1 MDVRFILVG
10 IANNKISYKIRDGG
24 AVFSDNV
31 DSILH
36 KNLVDFFSEEDK
48 SKILASYGISD
59 APVFLTKG
67 ESIFTILLT
76 LFITCLFVA
85 IPLSQTKVA
94 ILSYIQPG
102 GIIIFPIT
110 FVFLDS
116 INEIFGR
123 KKGKLAIITAS
134 VSLAIASIFIFFS
147 LKLKGV
153 ETVSH
158 ANFIAVYTNLPR
170 LLLINSICVLLADN
184 FNNIIYNNLKA
195 HLRGSYLLFRC
206 FVSTII
212 GQLVYSIV
220 WILAFYHDRLE
231 WNEKITYILN
241 NYEFKVIFSLII
253 CAPLTLF
260 TVWLA
265 KTYIYGAKRKLVVH

>member
-195 HLRGSYLLFRC
+195 HLRGNYLLFRC
-206 FVSTII
+206 FISTII

-220 WILAFYHDRLE
+220 WILAFYHDKLE

>member
-36 KNLVDFFSEEDK
+36 KNLVDFFSEKDK

-134 VSLAIASIFIFFS
+134 VSLAIASFFIFFS

-158 ANFIAVYTNLPR
+158 ANFIAVYNNLPR

-206 FVSTII
+206 FISTII

-253 CAPLTLF
+253 CAPLTLV

>member
-1 MDVRFILVG
+1 MDVKFILVG

-59 APVFLTKG
+59 APAFLTKG

-153 ETVSH
+153 ETASH

-206 FVSTII
+206 FISTII

-220 WILAFYHDRLE
+220 WILAFYYDRLE

-241 NYEFKVIFSLII
+241 NYEFKVIFSLLI

-265 KTYIYGAKRKLVVH
+265 KTYIYGVKRKLVVH

>member
-67 ESIFTILLT
+67 ESIFTILLI

-85 IPLSQTKVA
+85 IPPSQTKVA

-158 ANFIAVYTNLPR
+158 DNFIAVYTNLPR

-206 FVSTII
+206 FISTII

>member
-206 FVSTII
+206 FISTII

-253 CAPLTLF
+253 CAPLTLL

-265 KTYIYGAKRKLVVH
+265 KTYIYGAKRTLVVH

>member
-102 GIIIFPIT
+102 GIITFPIT

-206 FVSTII
+206 FISTII

>member
-1 MDVRFILVG
+1 MDVKFILVG

-67 ESIFTILLT
+67 ESIFTILLI

-102 GIIIFPIT
+102 GILIFPIT

-158 ANFIAVYTNLPR
+158 ASFIAVYTNLPR

-195 HLRGSYLLFRC
+195 HLRGNYLLFRC
-206 FVSTII
+206 FISTII

-253 CAPLTLF
+253 CAPLTLL

-265 KTYIYGAKRKLVVH
+265 KTYIYGAKKKLVVH

>member
-158 ANFIAVYTNLPR
+158 DNFIAVYTNLPR

-206 FVSTII
+206 FISTII

-241 NYEFKVIFSLII
+241 NYEFKVIFSLID
-253 CAPLTLF
+253 
-260 TVWLA
+260 
-265 KTYIYGAKRKLVVH
+265 RKSVV

>member
-24 AVFSDNV
+24 AVFFDNV

-76 LFITCLFVA
+76 LFLTCLFVA

-123 KKGKLAIITAS
+123 KKGKLAIIMAS

-158 ANFIAVYTNLPR
+158 ANFIAVYNNLPR

-195 HLRGSYLLFRC
+195 HLRGNYLLFRC
-206 FVSTII
+206 FISTII

-220 WILAFYHDRLE
+220 WILGFYHDKLE

-241 NYEFKVIFSLII
+241 NYEFKVIFSLTI

-265 KTYIYGAKRKLVVH
+265 KTYIYGAKRKLVAH

>member
-134 VSLAIASIFIFFS
+134 VSLAIASVFIFFS

-195 HLRGSYLLFRC
+195 HLRGGYLLFRC
-206 FVSTII
+206 FISTII
-212 GQLVYSIV
+212 GQLVYSLV

>member
-153 ETVSH
+153 ETASH

-206 FVSTII
+206 FISTII

-220 WILAFYHDRLE
+220 WILAFYHERLE

-241 NYEFKVIFSLII
+241 NYEFKVIFSLLI

>member
-36 KNLVDFFSEEDK
+36 KNLVDFFSEDDK

-134 VSLAIASIFIFFS
+134 VSLAIASAFIFFS

-158 ANFIAVYTNLPR
+158 ASFIAVYTNLPR

-184 FNNIIYNNLKA
+184 FNNMIYNNLKA

-206 FVSTII
+206 FISTII

-241 NYEFKVIFSLII
+241 NYEFKVFFSLII

>member
-76 LFITCLFVA
+76 LFTTCLFVA

-102 GIIIFPIT
+102 GILIFPIT

-123 KKGKLAIITAS
+123 KKGKLAVVTAS
-134 VSLAIASIFIFFS
+134 VSLAIASFFIFFS
-147 LKLKGV
+147 LKLKGI
-153 ETVSH
+153 ETTIH

-184 FNNIIYNNLKA
+184 FNNVIYNNLKA

-206 FVSTII
+206 FISTII

-220 WILAFYHDRLE
+220 WILVFYHDSLE
-231 WNEKITYILN
+231 WSEKITYILN
-241 NYEFKVIFSLII
+241 NYEFKVVFSLII
-253 CAPLTLF
+253 CAPLTFLQF
-260 TVWLA
+260 
-265 KTYIYGAKRKLVVH
+265 G

>member
-206 FVSTII
+206 FISTII

-220 WILAFYHDRLE
+220 WILAFYYDKLE

>member
-1 MDVRFILVG
+1 MDVKFILVG

-59 APVFLTKG
+59 APAFLTKG

-153 ETVSH
+153 ETASH

-206 FVSTII
+206 FISTII

-220 WILAFYHDRLE
+220 WILAFYYDRLE

-241 NYEFKVIFSLII
+241 NYEFKVIFSLLI

-265 KTYIYGAKRKLVVH
+265 KKYIYGVKRKLVVH

>member
-123 KKGKLAIITAS
+123 KKGKLAIIMAS

-158 ANFIAVYTNLPR
+158 ANFIAVYNNLPR

-195 HLRGSYLLFRC
+195 HLRGNYLLFRC
-206 FVSTII
+206 FISTII

-220 WILAFYHDRLE
+220 WILGFYHDKLE

-241 NYEFKVIFSLII
+241 NYEFKVIFSLTI

-265 KTYIYGAKRKLVVH
+265 KTYIYGAKRKLVAH

>member
-1 MDVRFILVG
+1 MDVKFILVG

-153 ETVSH
+153 ETASH

-206 FVSTII
+206 FISTII

-220 WILAFYHDRLE
+220 WILAFYYDRLE

-241 NYEFKVIFSLII
+241 NYEFKVVFSLLI

-265 KTYIYGAKRKLVVH
+265 KTYIYGVKRKLVVH

>member
-206 FVSTII
+206 FISTII

-265 KTYIYGAKRKLVVH
+265 KRYIYGAKRKLVVH

>member
-48 SKILASYGISD
+48 SKILASYEISD

-85 IPLSQTKVA
+85 FPLSQTKVA

-153 ETVSH
+153 ETASH

-206 FVSTII
+206 FISTII

-220 WILAFYHDRLE
+220 WILAFYHERLE

-241 NYEFKVIFSLII
+241 NYEFKVIFSLLI

>member
-1 MDVRFILVG
+1 MDVRFVLVG

-102 GIIIFPIT
+102 GIITFPIT

-206 FVSTII
+206 FISTII

>member
-1 MDVRFILVG
+1 MDVKFILVD

-24 AVFSDNV
+24 AVFSDKV
-31 DSILH
+31 DTILH
-36 KNLVDFFSEEDK
+36 KNLVDFFSEDDK
-48 SKILASYGISD
+48 SKILASYGVSD

-67 ESIFTILLT
+67 ESVFTILLT

-85 IPLSQTKVA
+85 IPLSQTKVT

-102 GIIIFPIT
+102 GILIFPIT

-123 KKGKLAIITAS
+123 KKGKLAVATAS
-134 VSLAIASIFIFFS
+134 LSLAIGSAFISIS
-147 LKLKGV
+147 LRLSGV
-153 ETVSH
+153 EATTH
-158 ANFIAVYTNLPR
+158 ASFIAVYNDLPY

-206 FVSTII
+206 FVSTVI
-212 GQLVYSIV
+212 GQLIYSIV
-220 WILAFYHDRLE
+220 WILAFYHDKLE
-231 WNEKITYILN
+231 WNEKLTYILN
-241 NYEFKVIFSLII
+241 NYEFKVLYSLVI

-265 KTYIYGAKRKLVVH
+265 KKYIYDTRVKTLAH

>member
-67 ESIFTILLT
+67 ESIFTILLI

-102 GIIIFPIT
+102 GILIFPIT

-153 ETVSH
+153 ETASH

-206 FVSTII
+206 FISTII

-265 KTYIYGAKRKLVVH
+265 KTYIYGAKKKLVVH

>member
-206 FVSTII
+206 FISTII

-260 TVWLA
+260 TVWSA

>member
-67 ESIFTILLT
+67 ESIFTILLI

-102 GIIIFPIT
+102 GILIFPIT

-134 VSLAIASIFIFFS
+134 VSLAIASIFIFFC

-153 ETVSH
+153 ETASH

-206 FVSTII
+206 FISTII

-265 KTYIYGAKRKLVVH
+265 KTYIYGAKKKLVVH

>member
-206 FVSTII
+206 FISTII

-220 WILAFYHDRLE
+220 WILAFYHDKLE

>member
-147 LKLKGV
+147 LKLKEV

>member
-94 ILSYIQPG
+94 ILSCIQPG

-206 FVSTII
+206 FISTII

>member
-1 MDVRFILVG
+1 MDVKFILVD

-24 AVFSDNV
+24 AVFSDKV
-31 DSILH
+31 DTILH
-36 KNLVDFFSEEDK
+36 KNLVDFFSEDDK
-48 SKILASYGISD
+48 SKILASYGVSD

-67 ESIFTILLT
+67 ESVFTILLT

-85 IPLSQTKVA
+85 IPLSQTKVT

-102 GIIIFPIT
+102 GILIFPIT

-123 KKGKLAIITAS
+123 KKGKLAVATAS
-134 VSLAIASIFIFFS
+134 LSLAIGSAFISIS
-147 LKLKGV
+147 LRLSGV
-153 ETVSH
+153 EATTH
-158 ANFIAVYTNLPR
+158 ASFIAVYNDLPY

-206 FVSTII
+206 FVSTVI
-212 GQLVYSIV
+212 GQLIYSIV
-220 WILAFYHDRLE
+220 WILAFYHDKLE
-231 WNEKITYILN
+231 WNEKLIYILN
-241 NYEFKVIFSLII
+241 NYEFKVLYSLVI

-265 KTYIYGAKRKLVVH
+265 KKYIYDTRVKTLAH

>member
-24 AVFSDNV
+24 AVFFDNV

-123 KKGKLAIITAS
+123 KKGKLAIIMAS

-158 ANFIAVYTNLPR
+158 ANFIAVYNNLPR

-195 HLRGSYLLFRC
+195 HLRGNYLLFRC
-206 FVSTII
+206 FISTII

-220 WILAFYHDRLE
+220 WILGFYHDKLE

-241 NYEFKVIFSLII
+241 NYEFKVIFSLTI

-265 KTYIYGAKRKLVVH
+265 KTYIYGAKRKLVAH

>member
-59 APVFLTKG
+59 APAFLTKG

-170 LLLINSICVLLADN
+170 LLLINSVCVLLADN

-206 FVSTII
+206 FISTII

-253 CAPLTLF
+253 CAPLTLL

>member
-1 MDVRFILVG
+1 MDVKFILVD

-24 AVFSDNV
+24 AVFSDKV
-31 DSILH
+31 DTILH
-36 KNLVDFFSEEDK
+36 KNLVDFFSEDDK
-48 SKILASYGISD
+48 SKILASYGVSD

-85 IPLSQTKVA
+85 IPLSQTKVT

-102 GIIIFPIT
+102 GILIFPIT

-123 KKGKLAIITAS
+123 KKGRLAVVTASLSLAIGSAFIS
-134 VSLAIASIFIFFS
+134 VSLRLS
-147 LKLKGV
+147 GV
-153 ETVSH
+153 ETTTH
-158 ANFIAVYTNLPR
+158 ASFIAVYNDLPY

-206 FVSTII
+206 FVSTVI
-212 GQLVYSIV
+212 GQLIYSIV
-220 WILAFYHDRLE
+220 WILAFYHDKLE
-231 WNEKITYILN
+231 WNEKLTYILN
-241 NYEFKVIFSLII
+241 NYEFKVLYSLVI
-253 CAPLTLF
+253 CAPLTLC

-265 KTYIYGAKRKLVVH
+265 KKYIYDTRVKIVAH

>member
-10 IANNKISYKIRDGG
+10 IANNKISYKIREGG

-67 ESIFTILLT
+67 ESIFTILLI

-102 GIIIFPIT
+102 GILIFPIT

-184 FNNIIYNNLKA
+184 FNNIFYNNLKA

-206 FVSTII
+206 FISTII

-265 KTYIYGAKRKLVVH
+265 KTYIYGAKKKLVVH

>member
-1 MDVRFILVG
+1 MDVKFILVG

-59 APVFLTKG
+59 APAFLTKG

-153 ETVSH
+153 ETASH

-206 FVSTII
+206 FISTII

-220 WILAFYHDRLE
+220 WILAFYYDRLE

-241 NYEFKVIFSLII
+241 NYEFKVIFSLLI

-265 KTYIYGAKRKLVVH
+265 KTYIYGVKRKFVVH

>member
-24 AVFSDNV
+24 AIFSDNV

-36 KNLVDFFSEEDK
+36 KNLVDFFSEKDK

-76 LFITCLFVA
+76 LFTTCLFVA

-102 GIIIFPIT
+102 GILIFPIT

-116 INEIFGR
+116 INEMFGR
-123 KKGKLAIITAS
+123 KKGKLAVVTAS
-134 VSLAIASIFIFFS
+134 LSLAIASVFIFFS
-147 LKLKGV
+147 LKLKGI
-153 ETVSH
+153 ETTSH

-184 FNNIIYNNLKA
+184 FNNVIYNNLKA

-206 FVSTII
+206 FISTII

-220 WILAFYHDRLE
+220 WILVFYHDSLG
-231 WNEKITYILN
+231 WSEKITYILN
-241 NYEFKVIFSLII
+241 NYEFKVVFSLII

-265 KTYIYGAKRKLVVH
+265 KTYIYGSKRKLVVH

>member
-153 ETVSH
+153 ETASH
-158 ANFIAVYTNLPR
+158 SNFIAVYTNLPR
-170 LLLINSICVLLADN
+170 LLLINSMCVLLADN

-206 FVSTII
+206 FISTII

-220 WILAFYHDRLE
+220 WILAFYYDRLE

-241 NYEFKVIFSLII
+241 NYEFKVIFSLLI

-265 KTYIYGAKRKLVVH
+265 KTYIYGVKRKLVVH

>member
-94 ILSYIQPG
+94 ILSYVQPG
-102 GIIIFPIT
+102 GILVFPIT

-134 VSLAIASIFIFFS
+134 LSLAIASVFIFFS

-153 ETVSH
+153 ETASH
-158 ANFIAVYTNLPR
+158 ANFITVYTNLPR

-184 FNNIIYNNLKA
+184 FNNVIYNNLKA
-195 HLRGSYLLFRC
+195 HLRGNYLLFRC
-206 FVSTII
+206 FISTII

-241 NYEFKVIFSLII
+241 NYEFKVVFSLII

-260 TVWLA
+260 TAWLA
-265 KTYIYGAKRKLVVH
+265 KTYIYGAKRKLAVH